1 MQKETDQK
9 LGAFALSYL
18 YEQKFNTSTLC
29 EVLVDRFGQYS
40 NPQFRTPKRRQE
52 NETTTS
58 KKRSQIF
65 ALGLVAIRILLPSP
79 HIAPSWRP
87 AGGIRLG
94 LESV

>member
-40 NPQFRTPKRRQE
+40 NPQFRTPNFLETRNRVATPGERE
-52 NETTTS
+52 NDFEETKS
-58 KKRSQIF
+58 NFRVGF
-65 ALGLVAIRILLPSP
+65 GRD
-79 HIAPSWRP
+79 
-87 AGGIRLG
+87 
-94 LESV
+94 